1 MRVTSDYY
9 AAAFLGLASLLPL
22 GCGDSTGP
30 AAAPTTG
37 AIAIS
42 VWTTSAPLDVDP
54 DGYTLS
60 IDDGPGQ
67 AVGVNATLTI
77 GALPEG
83 SHLLRLDGLA
93 PNCSVSGPNPLSID
107 VIADNP
113 VSLASFSVSCSAKD
127 GSGEGAWDY

>member
-9 AAAFLGLASLLPL
+9 AAAFLGLASVLTL
-22 GCGDSTGP
+22 GCGDSTAP
-30 AAAPTTG
+30 AAPTTG

-42 VWTTSAPLDVDP
+42 VSTASAPIDVDP

-60 IDDGPGQ
+60 IDGRPGQ

-93 PNCSVSGPNPLSID
+93 PNCSVRGPTPLSVD
-107 VIADNP
+107 VIADNRAS
-113 VSLASFSVSCSAKD
+113 VASFSVLCSAKD
-127 GSGEGAWDY
+127 GSGAGDWDY

>member
-1 MRVTSDYY
+1 MRVTDHY
-9 AAAFLGLASLLPL
+9 AAAFLGLASVLAL

-30 AAAPTTG
+30 AAPTTG

-42 VWTTSAPLDVDP
+42 VSTASTSIDVDP

-60 IDDGPGQ
+60 IDGRPGQ

-77 GALPEG
+77 GALPVG

-93 PNCSVSGPNPLSID
+93 PNCSVRGPNPLSVD

-113 VSLASFSVSCSAKD
+113 VSVASFSVSCSAKD
-127 GSGEGAWDY
+127 GTGAGDWDY